1 MPAVKAD
8 LKQIL
13 ELVKP
18 ELDKLEQRLIEDISK
33 DSRALTTIVQD
44 IFKAGGKRLRP
55 AISFL
60 VYKALLCHQG
70 IASPSARND
79 DLVEK
84 LFLVAEISEL
94 IHTASLVHDDII
106 DNALV
111 RRSMPTMNSKWNNA
125 ITVISGD
132 FMFARAAVNLGKLD
146 INEIVNIYA
155 AVLEHLCAGEIE
167 QIEHKYDT
175 ELNWDYYYSKTY
187 KKTASLIEASA
198 SAVAVLL
205 DTDDTLRSAITS
217 YGRELGMAFQLVDDI
232 LDYTADAEALGK
244 PAGSDLKDGQVTIPV
259 LHAQQALQG
268 TDACTEFSELISQI
282 ASGEDK
288 LAEVISY
295 IESTKAIAKSQ
306 ATAAG
311 YVERAK
317 LALSPLNDSKYKTA
331 LLDLADFVLSRS
343 H

>member
-1 MPAVKAD
+1 MPVVTKAD

-18 ELDKLEQRLIEDISK
+18 DLDNLEQRLLEDISK
-33 DSRALTTIVQD
+33 DSGALTTIVQD

-60 VYKALLCHQG
+60 VARALG
-70 IASPSARND
+70 AREGS
-79 DLVEK
+79 EK
-84 LFLVAEISEL
+84 LYLIAEISEL

-106 DNALV
+106 DNSLV
-111 RRSMPTMNSKWNNA
+111 RRSMPTLNSKWNNA

-155 AVLEHLCAGEIE
+155 AVLENLCAGEIE

-175 ELNWDYYYSKTY
+175 ELNWDYYYTKTY

-198 SAVAVLL
+198 EAVAVMYGVN
-205 DTDDTLRSAITS
+205 TSIRQAIKC
-217 YGRELGMAFQLVDDI
+217 YGLELGMAFQIVDDI
-232 LDYTADAEALGK
+232 LDYTASAETLGK
-244 PAGSDLKDGQVTIPV
+244 PAGSDLRDGQITMPV
-259 LHAQQALQG
+259 LYAQQSLME
-268 TDACTEFSELISQI
+268 TDAQAHANFVDLIKQI

-288 LAEVISY
+288 LAEIIAYINSTEAIS
-295 IESTKAIAKSQ
+295 KSQ
-306 ATAAG
+306 AAA
-311 YVERAK
+311 VEYISRAK
-317 LALSPLNDSKYKTA
+317 SALASIEDSKYKTA
-331 LLDLADFVLSRS
+331 LLDLADFVLSRT